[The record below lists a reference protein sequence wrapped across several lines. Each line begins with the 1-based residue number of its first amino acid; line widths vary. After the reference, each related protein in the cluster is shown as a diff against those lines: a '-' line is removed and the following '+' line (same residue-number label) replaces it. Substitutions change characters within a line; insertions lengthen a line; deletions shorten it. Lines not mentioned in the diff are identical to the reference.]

1 MEMVKPKKKKTK
13 KVVPSQENV
22 PLHDIL
28 NTDSGAEEP
37 SKSKQKP
44 HGTDSPKQKKKKKN
58 EVSPD
63 IQSASVTTVEEL
75 IERPTSA
82 GKQDAW
88 QGQGDSTAMEAGPSQ
103 MPQKKKNKS
112 KKKSSGVENPA
123 LSLADEAELP
133 GSVPDLQDTTIDSM
147 PAAFS
152 PPVASSTILDDDDN
166 EDENKVPSTDTTNEN
181 DAGNSRSRPT
191 TPRSK
196 NGSTPGTPASKFHRT
211 LFGRPKSATKVA
223 PADGK
228 ENASRPSTAP
238 GYRVPFQTDFSPSPA
253 QKRPATAA
261 AHGARLSKSGR
272 MDMPGSQRSLREK
285 SFNTST
291 RSLKEGPEIE
301 SPKQAVAYVP
311 YMHARNALTRVI
323 DDMKSMKMNHL
334 SIVAQIEEQY
344 HGIENDSREQF
355 NTFVISLQD
364 EHKNKLN
371 TFRQTI
377 ETHNVEIKDRNK
389 YWAETLQSLS
399 KRNKELLRQKR
410 ALLLAY
416 QTDTQKLEAQLQA
429 QKLGQ
434 VEELDSKSRI
444 FESHIED
451 ENKIEIDSKESEK
464 KVHAVPVGAAVA
476 TGTIVY
482 RRNLEDLVES
492 HTQTDGDYVV
502 GAFTVVDENE
512 SKWKERYEKEKE
524 DNREQSEKMERE
536 IQEIRALLASR
547 GSSTQEERKVYE
559 DKIKV
564 LSKDLAK
571 AKIEYETTYKFLQSI
586 MAAIDSEEQ
595 FAKAMKKVE
604 DDRAIMREEQER
616 IEKEIKDWEEKWK
629 KNHGG
634 KLPDENE
641 KPDAAK
647 ELDTQLAEVNQVL
660 SDLDK
665 QEQALIM
672 LRKGQIPEASPDV
685 PEPMV
690 TTIEVRD
697 PKLVAELET
706 NKSQVKFL
714 EEKLEK
720 ANDDLEKMSDLESDN
735 IDLKDKI
742 ERYEKEME
750 AMRKIPIASTVALGA
765 AVAASSDDQELQNE
779 LEEARTEIEELRNQL
794 NIARLEGG
802 GDFSGDMIGGA
813 NEDVEELMK
822 KIEEHQSQ
830 IDELE
835 KSLRNER
842 ETVEDLRAETGR
854 IQSELDEARSNLQ
867 DNEDG
872 VNAKVLAAT
881 AVLTASVKDK
891 ENEIKE
897 LNDKVEELEKAR
909 IQNMDIDSKT
919 EIERAQ
925 KETKMAKTNSNKL
938 KKEKE
943 ELGLE
948 LAANK
953 QKMKSLDEKIAAFTV
968 QETSY
973 RAEIESTRKAKQKA
987 VKDCETKFAEKER
1000 KRKLKMTLKISFL
1013 KTRFVVLKLL
1023 QQQEWLQEQLRKLQV
1038 HQLLIQIWKER
1049 CREWKPR
1056 LVFIVFYQALRSLTE
1071 FKRQK
1076 ADDQNRIKDLDRE
1089 LKEAKSAAKSTA
1101 GDKEK
1106 KAVEKKVKDLEKKL
1120 EMETKKFERELKRAN
1135 ELSDE
1140 LEQLK
1145 KEFNDLE
1152 KKHKALLE
1160 ECAQLSS
1167 AAEAGAEAAE
1177 KVMALENETKQLTA
1191 EVKTLTDNYNSERV
1205 LRKKYYNMVED
1216 MKGKIRVYC
1225 RYRPMSKTEMGN
1237 NNKPVVR
1244 TPDEYTIQVDA
1255 RGTMKEFQFDQIF
1268 TDESTQGQIFE
1279 DTFNLIQSAV
1289 DGFNVCIFAYGQTG
1303 SGKTYTMI
1311 GDGAQT
1317 QPGIAPRAFKRIFDL
1332 IDENKSKMKFEV
1344 SCYMLELYNDNL
1356 LDLLVGKGNDSG
1368 KMDIKKDKKG
1378 MVYVQ
1383 GATVQK
1389 AANSDEL
1396 YSIFEKGSSSRHV
1409 ASTKM
1414 NAESSRS
1421 HLVIAIIM
1429 ESVNLTT
1436 GAITRGKL
1444 SLVDLA
1450 GSERVGKT
1458 GASAQQLKEANSI
1471 NKSLSALGDVIS
1483 ALSSEQSFIPY
1494 RNNKLTMLMQ
1504 DSIGGNAKTLM
1515 FVNISPADYNAD
1527 ETAIS
1532 LTYASRVKL
1541 ITNDASKNAESREV
1555 ARLKTIISKMK
1566 SGDSVEEDE

>member
-13 KVVPSQENV
+13 KVEPSQENV

-103 MPQKKKNKS
+103 VPQKKKNKS
-112 KKKSSGVENPA
+112 KKKSSGIENPA

-261 AHGARLSKSGR
+261 AYGARLSKSGR
-272 MDMPGSQRSLREK
+272 LDMTGSQRSLREK

-364 EHKNKLN
+364 ELKNKLN

-434 VEELDSKSRI
+434 VEEQDSKSRI

-464 KVHAVPVGAAVA
+464 KVHAVPVRAVVA

-559 DKIKV
+559 DKLKV

-595 FAKAMKKVE
+595 FAEAMKKVE

-765 AVAASSDDQELQNE
+765 AVAASSDDQEVQNE

-842 ETVEDLRAETGR
+842 ETIEDLRAETGR

-953 QKMKSLDEKIAAFTV
+953 QKIKSLDEKIAAFTV

-987 VKDCETKFAEKER
+987 VKDCETKFADKER
-1000 KRKLKMTLKISFL
+1000 KRKAEDDAKN
-1013 KTRFVVLKLL
+1013 KLL
-1023 QQQEWLQEQLRKLQV
+1023 ENKIRRLEAAAAAGVAAGTAKKAAGSPTVDPNMERKMQRMEA
-1038 HQLLIQIWKER
+1038 Q
-1049 CREWKPR
+1049 
-1056 LVFIVFYQALRSLTE
+1056 LTE